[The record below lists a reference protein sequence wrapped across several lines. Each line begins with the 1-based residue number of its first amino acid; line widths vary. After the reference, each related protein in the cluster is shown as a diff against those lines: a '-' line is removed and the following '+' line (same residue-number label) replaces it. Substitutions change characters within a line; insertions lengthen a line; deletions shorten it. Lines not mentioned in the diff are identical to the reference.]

1 MEEVGVLSV
10 LNEVFSWVVVTV
22 LEVSGEVIYV
32 CPVPWVVVGV
42 RMGVV
47 VLRVEEDECICG
59 LLVVTEEVENVGIR
73 EVSDVSE
80 EDDV

>member
-1 MEEVGVLSV
+1 
-10 LNEVFSWVVVTV
+10 
-22 LEVSGEVIYV
+22 
-32 CPVPWVVVGV
+32 
-42 RMGVV
+42 MGVV